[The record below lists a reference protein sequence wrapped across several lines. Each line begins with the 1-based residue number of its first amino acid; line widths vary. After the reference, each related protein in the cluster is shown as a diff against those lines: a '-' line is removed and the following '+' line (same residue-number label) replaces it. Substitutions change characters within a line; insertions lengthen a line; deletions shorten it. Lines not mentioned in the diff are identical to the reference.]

1 MNTQQSGVALQH
13 EWRYSAEGEHT
24 WLAGVIRSAYVEC
37 SELQVTPYEL
47 AYSRILASTI
57 ENDRIEYSAI
67 VDGKLAG
74 VAILVRDHDIH
85 VGDSWAIQWNYVKP
99 EYRTLGIA
107 REVFRVV
114 KALAKEDNIPFSYT
128 KRVGDGVYKLTYVT
142 KGVPNHG

>member
-1 MNTQQSGVALQH
+1 MSIQH
-13 EWRYSAEGEHT
+13 EWREQAEGEYT

-37 SELQVTPYEL
+37 SELRVTPFEL
-47 AYSRILASTI
+47 AYSRILTCTI
-57 ENDRIEYSAI
+57 ENSRIEYRAL

-74 VAILVRDHDIH
+74 VAIIVRDHDIH

-114 KALAKEDNIPFSYT
+114 KALAKKDNIPFSYT
-128 KRVGDGVYKLTYVT
+128 KRVGEGVYNLTYVT
-142 KGVPNHG
+142 RGVQSHG